1 MKIFKMRRYG
11 IIKLS
16 KLNITWQTAL
26 KNFYHHHL
34 CACAKPFWVVL
45 KIGLDLEKFFS
56 KMAFET
62 HPLIP
67 WNSTNSMALS
77 KIKVFPQI
85 MSRIVYPML
94 QFQVISTNLPVNIYF
109 NGLRQNLLNLVSS
122 STLIWYWKCTLKYA
136 MYNELFPLKNRQLT
150 TVLMISEHTNN
161 KSSDHH
167 PLHTS

>member
-1 MKIFKMRRYG
+1 MAWILR
-11 IIKLS
+11 S
-16 KLNITWQTAL
+16 S
-26 KNFYHHHL
+26 
-34 CACAKPFWVVL
+34 
-45 KIGLDLEKFFS
+45 FS

-62 HPLIP
+62 HSLIP

-167 PLHTS
+167 PLHTSFNHWSTCKLDYCHWFLLPKASKRNDYKLHR